1 LILTLAR
8 GHYCPKGN
16 QQPVLGGAYQHEP
29 TGRGAARRVACTL
42 YIMEVLAIR
51 SLPKSRASRRSKSR
65 GLALAAISAGFLMIT
80 LDATIVNV
88 ALGAIG
94 SDLGGAASTAQWIVD
109 GYTVA
114 FASLLLLAGSL
125 ADRIGVRR
133 GFVVGLAVFVVASAA
148 CALANSVAFLIAA
161 RVAQGIGAAWLM
173 PCSLALIAHTYT
185 EPQARR
191 RALAVW
197 GAVSGIGLASGP
209 LVGGIL
215 VTSVGWRAIFF
226 ANVPI
231 GLIAGWLLLRHAEET
246 PRQRRSFDLPGQ
258 VLAMVS
264 LAALTAGFINAG
276 AHGWATE
283 LTLTLVVGG
292 SVAAAAFVL
301 LERTVRSP
309 LIDPGIFRDATFT
322 TAVAIG
328 FLFNFCLYGSIFCL
342 ALGLERLRGLDALA
356 TGLALLPMT
365 AATAVMALL
374 AGRLVPRLGEWPV
387 LVAGLTCGAAG
398 ATLVA
403 LSARSG
409 NVGLLLVA
417 TVPIGFTALAMPA
430 MTGLAMRR
438 SARFGLGLSAGVFN
452 TSRQAGGALGVAVLG
467 ALLTAGSSVSLRP
480 AFVLTACTY
489 AVAVA
494 LAAVAR
500 KRDHA
505 YID

>member
-1 LILTLAR
+1 
-8 GHYCPKGN
+8 
-16 QQPVLGGAYQHEP
+16 VLGGAYEREA
-29 TGRGAARRVACTL
+29 TGRGAARPVTSTL
-42 YIMEVLAIR
+42 YVMEVLAIR
-51 SLPKSRASRRSKSR
+51 SLPRSRASRPSKSE

-88 ALGAIG
+88 GLGAIG
-94 SDLGGAASTAQWIVD
+94 SDLGGAPSVAQWIVD

-133 GFVVGLAVFVVASAA
+133 GFVVGLAVFVVASGA
-148 CALANSVAFLIAA
+148 CAVANSVAFLIAA
-161 RVAQGIGAAWLM
+161 RVAQGVGAAWLM
-173 PCSLALIAHTYT
+173 ACSLALIAHTFA

-215 VTSVGWRAIFF
+215 VASIGWRAIFF

-231 GLIAGWLLLRHAEET
+231 GLVAGWLLVLHAEET
-246 PRQRRSFDLPGQ
+246 PRRRRAFDLPGQ
-258 VLAMVS
+258 VLAMFG

-276 AHGWATE
+276 AHGWAAG
-283 LTLTLVVGG
+283 LTLTLVIAGG
-292 SVAAAAFVL
+292 VAAAAFVL

-309 LIDPGIFRDATFT
+309 LIDPAVFRDATFA

-342 ALGLERLRGLDALA
+342 AVGLERLRGLDALA
-356 TGLALLPMT
+356 TGFALLPMT

-409 NVGLLLVA
+409 SLGLLLVA

-438 SARFGLGLSAGVFN
+438 SAKFGLGLSAGVFN

-467 ALLTAGSSVSLRP
+467 AVLTAGSSVSLRP
-480 AFVLTACTY
+480 AFVLTACAY
-489 AVAVA
+489 GLAVV

-500 KRDHA
+500 RRDHA
-505 YID
+505 YSID

>member
-1 LILTLAR
+1 MTS
-8 GHYCPKGN
+8 P
-16 QQPVLGGAYQHEP
+16 GAH
-29 TGRGAARRVACTL
+29 RVARPPHV
-42 YIMEVLAIR
+42 IEVLAMRFLPR
-51 SLPKSRASRRSKSR
+51 SQARRRSTGQ

-94 SDLGGAASTAQWIVD
+94 ADLGGAPSIAQWVVD

-114 FASLLLLAGSL
+114 FASFLLLAGSL

-133 GFVVGLAVFVVASAA
+133 GFIVGLAVFVAASAA
-148 CALANSVAFLIAA
+148 CAVANSVAFLIAA
-161 RVAQGIGAAWLM
+161 RVAQGVGAAWLM
-173 PCSLALIAHTYT
+173 ACSLALIAHTFA

-209 LVGGIL
+209 VVGGIL
-215 VTSVGWRAIFF
+215 VASIGWRAIFF

-231 GLIAGWLLLRHAEET
+231 GLVAGWLLLLHAEET
-246 PRQRRSFDLPGQ
+246 PRRHRSFDVPGQ
-258 VLAMVS
+258 ALAMFG
-264 LAALTAGFINAG
+264 LAAMTAGFINAG
-276 AHGWATE
+276 AHGWAAG
-283 LTLTLVVGG
+283 LTLTLVIAGG
-292 SVAAAAFVL
+292 FAAAAFVL

-309 LIDPGIFRDATFT
+309 LIDPALFRDATFA

-328 FLFNFCLYGSIFCL
+328 FLFNFCLYGTIFCL
-342 ALGLERLRGLDALA
+342 AVGLERLRGLDALA
-356 TGLALLPMT
+356 TGFALLPMT

-398 ATLVA
+398 ATFVA
-403 LSARSG
+403 LSARAG
-409 NVGLLLVA
+409 NVGMLLVA
-417 TVPIGFTALAMPA
+417 TLPIGFTALAMPA
-430 MTGLAMRR
+430 MTGLAMRG
-438 SARFGLGLSAGVFN
+438 AAKFGLGLSAGVFN

-480 AFVLTACTY
+480 AFVVTACAY
-489 AVAVA
+489 GLAVGLAV
-494 LAAVAR
+494 VAR
-500 KRDHA
+500 RRDHA
-505 YID
+505 YSLD

>member
-1 LILTLAR
+1 MTLAELNN
-8 GHYCPKGN
+8 P
-16 QQPVLGGAYQHEP
+16 PVSMA
-29 TGRGAARRVACTL
+29 
-42 YIMEVLAIR
+42 VLAIR
-51 SLPKSRASRRSKSR
+51 FRSRLRMSRPSKSQ

-94 SDLGGAASTAQWIVD
+94 SDLGGAPSVAQWVVD

-125 ADRIGVRR
+125 ADRIGIRR

-148 CALANSVAFLIAA
+148 CALASTVAFLIAA
-161 RVAQGIGAAWLM
+161 RVAQGVGAAWLM
-173 PCSLALIAHTYT
+173 ACSLALIAHTFAD
-185 EPQARR
+185 PQARR

-197 GAVSGIGLASGP
+197 GAVSGIGLAGGP

-215 VTSVGWRAIFF
+215 VASIGWRAIFF

-231 GLIAGWLLLRHAEET
+231 GLAAGLLLVLHAEEA
-246 PRQRRSFDLPGQ
+246 PKRRRSLDLPGQ
-258 VLAMVS
+258 VLAMFG
-264 LAALTAGFINAG
+264 LAALTAGFIYAG
-276 AHGWATE
+276 AHGWAAG
-283 LTLTLVVGG
+283 LTLTLVIAGG
-292 SVAAAAFVL
+292 VAAVAFVL
-301 LERTVRSP
+301 LERAVRSP
-309 LIDPGIFRDATFT
+309 LIDPAIFRDATFA

-328 FLFNFCLYGSIFCL
+328 FVFNFCLYGSIFCL
-342 ALGLERLRGLDALA
+342 AVGLERLRGLDALT

-403 LSARSG
+403 LNARSG
-409 NVGLLLVA
+409 SLGLLLVA

-438 SARFGLGLSAGVFN
+438 AAKFGLGLSAGVFN

-467 ALLTAGSSVSLRP
+467 TLLTAGSSVSLRP
-480 AFVLTACTY
+480 AFVLTACAY
-489 AVAVA
+489 GAAVS
-494 LAAVAR
+494 LAAIAR
-500 KRDHA
+500 RRDHA
-505 YID
+505 YSID

>member
-1 LILTLAR
+1 VATQPQPDR
-8 GHYCPKGN
+8 SN
-16 QQPVLGGAYQHEP
+16 DTPVLGGAYQHEP
-29 TGRGAARRVACTL
+29 TGRGAARRVVCTL
-42 YIMEVLAIR
+42 YVMEVLAIR
-51 SLPKSRASRRSKSR
+51 SLPKSRASRRSKR
-65 GLALAAISAGFLMIT
+65 QGLALAAISAGFLMIT

-94 SDLGGAASTAQWIVD
+94 SDLGGAASIAQWIVD

-185 EPQARR
+185 APQARR

-209 LVGGIL
+209 LIGGIL

-231 GLIAGWLLLRHAEET
+231 GLVAGALLLRHAEET
-246 PRQRRSFDLPGQ
+246 PRRRRSFDLPGQ
-258 VLAMVS
+258 VLAMFS

-276 AHGWATE
+276 AHGWAAE
-283 LTLTLVVGG
+283 LTLTLVVAG

-342 ALGLERLRGLDALA
+342 AVGLERVRGLDALA

-374 AGRLVPRLGEWPV
+374 AGRLVPRLGEWRV
-387 LVAGLTCGAAG
+387 LVAGLTCGATG

-409 NVGLLLVA
+409 NVWLLLAA

-480 AFVLTACTY
+480 AFVLTACAY

-500 KRDHA
+500 RRDHA

>member
-1 LILTLAR
+1 MTLAELNN
-8 GHYCPKGN
+8 P
-16 QQPVLGGAYQHEP
+16 PVS
-29 TGRGAARRVACTL
+29 VA
-42 YIMEVLAIR
+42 VLAIR
-51 SLPKSRASRRSKSR
+51 FRWRLRMSWPSRSQ
-65 GLALAAISAGFLMIT
+65 GLALAGISAGFLMIT

-94 SDLGGAASTAQWIVD
+94 SDLGGAPSVAQWVVD

-114 FASLLLLAGSL
+114 FASLLLLAGSM

-148 CALANSVAFLIAA
+148 CALASSVAFLIAA
-161 RVAQGIGAAWLM
+161 RVAQGVGAAWLM
-173 PCSLALIAHTYT
+173 ACSLALIAHTFA

-197 GAVSGIGLASGP
+197 GAVSGIGLAGGP
-209 LVGGIL
+209 LAGGIL
-215 VTSVGWRAIFF
+215 VASIGWRAIFF
-226 ANVPI
+226 ANVPV
-231 GLIAGWLLLRHAEET
+231 GLVAGWLLLRHATET
-246 PRQRRSFDLPGQ
+246 PRRRRSFDLPGQ
-258 VLAMVS
+258 VLAIFG

-276 AHGWATE
+276 AHGWAAG
-283 LTLTLVVGG
+283 LTLALVIAGC
-292 SVAAAAFVL
+292 VAAAAFVL

-309 LIDPGIFRDATFT
+309 LIDPAIFRDATFA

-328 FLFNFCLYGSIFCL
+328 FVFNFCLYGSIFCL
-342 ALGLERLRGLDALA
+342 AVGLERLRGLDALT

-398 ATLVA
+398 ATFVA

-409 NVGLLLVA
+409 SLGLLLVA

-438 SARFGLGLSAGVFN
+438 AAKFGLGLSAGVFN

-480 AFVLTACTY
+480 AFVLTACAY
-489 AVAVA
+489 GVAVA

-500 KRDHA
+500 RRDHA